1 MKWRWSWE
9 LSWSLAI
16 FDFDLWLIRTRQGK
30 IRPTVLQCQAQ
41 LSKKV
46 VLSFLNPFPE
56 VKVVPPTI

>member
-1 MKWRWSWE
+1 MVNQDE
-9 LSWSLAI
+9 
-16 FDFDLWLIRTRQGK
+16 TGEE
-30 IRPTVLQCQAQ
+30 IRPTVLQCQAP